1 MKLNKKGYML
11 IEIVLASVLA
21 MSIALYLLNL
31 TYQFKNKDEDIYQS
45 ISYSSDKI
53 AITKNIMND
62 LDKQVI
68 TKIEKSE
75 NNEVV
80 LTTPSSGTEEK
91 RKIQIN
97 NPENKEVTITYGKIN
112 NDGSFDKN
120 DSSYYQKNLQKSL
133 LFKEIKI
140 NNENENIIT
149 IKIILESM
157 YTDDDYSIKLL
168 AKTAAKTLV
177 EDNSAYLNKKKKGT
191 YVKYTGN
198 NGCAG
203 ELCDGHNANSSSDN
217 FGFCRDQNYKFN
229 SSGWR
234 IAYIKEQTVYLISAG
249 SPECICTGN
258 NTQHFTSCNPQIHDT
273 TTNSINHLNNL
284 NSLALNYC
292 NSNFSYEGECN
303 NNNSWN
309 INIEDF
315 QQITGMSLIDNNDLQ
330 NPENYKNNDLINNGS
345 YYWFATHTP
354 PEYVKNNSVFGS
366 TTQIF
371 LWSPS
376 ETSVSSI
383 QSSNVSGIRPVL
395 RLRSNVKVTGG
406 SGTYSD
412 PYTIE

>member
-11 IEIVLASVLA
+11 VEIVLASVLA

-80 LTTPSSGTEEK
+80 LTTQSSGTEER

-168 AKTAAKTLV
+168 AKTSAEAAIEINTDLL
-177 EDNSAYLNKKKKGT
+177 SKKKPGD
-191 YVKYTGN
+191 YVKYLGN
-198 NGCAG
+198 NGC
-203 ELCDGHNANSSSDN
+203 
-217 FGFCRDQNYKFN
+217 
-229 SSGWR
+229 
-234 IAYIKEQTVYLISAG
+234 
-249 SPECICTGN
+249 TGK
-258 NTQHFTSCNPQIHDT
+258 SC
-273 TTNSINHLNNL
+273 
-284 NSLALNYC
+284 
-292 NSNFSYEGECN
+292 EG
-303 NNNSWN
+303 
-309 INIEDF
+309 
-315 QQITGMSLIDNNDLQ
+315 
-330 NPENYKNNDLINNGS
+330 
-345 YYWFATHTP
+345 
-354 PEYVKNNSVFGS
+354 
-366 TTQIF
+366 
-371 LWSPS
+371 
-376 ETSVSSI
+376 
-383 QSSNVSGIRPVL
+383 
-395 RLRSNVKVTGG
+395 
-406 SGTYSD
+406 
-412 PYTIE
+412 

>member
-80 LTTPSSGTEEK
+80 LTTQSNGTEEK

-168 AKTAAKTLV
+168 AKTSTEAAIEINTDFL
-177 EDNSAYLNKKKKGT
+177 YKKKPGD
-191 YVKYTGN
+191 YVKYVGN
-198 NGCAG
+198 NGCTG
-203 ELCDGHNANSSSDN
+203 KSCEGQNANYVNDTNMGYCGNPGDTFSAN
-217 FGFCRDQNYKFN
+217 
-229 SSGWR
+229 GWR
-234 IAYIKEQTVYLISAG
+234 IAYSKDGTTYLTSGG
-249 SPECICTGN
+249 SPECMC
-258 NTQHFTSCNPQIHDT
+258 
-273 TTNSINHLNNL
+273 TNSSGVMGASCSSDDRTMFAQRHRANL
-284 NSLALNYC
+284 NAKSLTYC
-292 NSNFSYEGECN
+292 NSTYAYGGVCDS
-303 NNNSWN
+303 NSAWN
-309 INIEDF
+309 
-315 QQITGMSLIDNNDLQ
+315 MNNDDFNIIAGFYISLDIQ
-330 NPENYKNNDLINNGS
+330 NKSELDFVSNAAKTLISNGGT
-345 YYWFATHTP
+345 YWFEYFAPQNGGWTWYWDSENLYLTVGLPGTP
-354 PEYVKNNSVFGS
+354 R
-366 TTQIF
+366 
-371 LWSPS
+371 
-376 ETSVSSI
+376 
-383 QSSNVSGIRPVL
+383 GIRPVL
-395 RLRSNVKVTGG
+395 RLKSTVKVTGG